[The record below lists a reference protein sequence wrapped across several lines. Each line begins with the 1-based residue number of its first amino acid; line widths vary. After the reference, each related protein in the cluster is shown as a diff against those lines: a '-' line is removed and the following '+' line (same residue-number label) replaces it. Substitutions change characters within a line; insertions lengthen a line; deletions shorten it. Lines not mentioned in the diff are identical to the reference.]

1 MIVNRDLN
9 SLSVSKNLQ
18 NNQSKNVKLKYSSRM
33 SDSFKSNNTPPSNPS
48 FGTLYKRPLLKRISG
63 SSLPELKKEWAV
75 EAAVEKAKMTEKNLP
90 KLKKTAEYLKEKAI
104 KAGIDAKIKHPEFL
118 EIEESLP
125 NTIMAAKEKAIE
137 LGFKPKKGSKD
148 ANSAE
153 TLVLSKK
160 EKEII
165 TQAVADKFGLSG
177 DKAKVKA
184 INAIMDAKI
193 AESAMK
199 KAEKN
204 LPKLQEKA
212 KNLKKKTILEFQ
224 NDEIAEKKAKEK
236 RAKKR
241 AKYVKKIKK
250 GFKSLGKII
259 KHDFKSFTNSIKIT
273 SNKPKNKDIAKD
285 VKTPKSK

>member
-1 MIVNRDLN
+1 MIINRDLSN
-9 SLSVSKNLQ
+9 LSTSKNIQGNAQGNHPQLKRSYT
-18 NNQSKNVKLKYSSRM
+18 NQ
-33 SDSFKSNNTPPSNPS
+33 SDSFQSNNVPPSNPS

-104 KAGIDAKIKHPEFL
+104 KTGIDAKIKHPEFL

-125 NTIMAAKEKAIE
+125 NTIMTAKEKAIE

-177 DKAKVKA
+177 DKAKIKA
-184 INAIMDAKI
+184 IRAIMDAKI

-199 KAEKN
+199 KAERN

-241 AKYVKKIKK
+241 AKNVRKVKKGLK
-250 GFKSLGKII
+250 KII
-259 KHDFKSFTNSIKIT
+259 KSDFTRITNYLKKLT
-273 SNKPKNKDIAKD
+273 GYKPKNTNMSKAAKQ
-285 VKTPKSK
+285 SKAK